1 VTTTRTTTA
10 DLTTVTAAT
19 SSPSLRSPSRTPR
32 ATHHR
37 IAHAVVAIAIVGVL
51 TGCASKSGV
60 RLDAF
65 GVPVNAPIT
74 RAQLAALP
82 EAKLRYPGSVEVKS
96 IGSDEVATKD
106 PEPDP
111 AYTGAILTAAATPT
125 QLYAWYTQW
134 LTARGYQQ
142 VTYYR
147 MTDQVSGMAWRA
159 PKSREQV
166 QVSVFD
172 PAQLAEQQHITAQPP
187 AGGVV
192 YEAVLVG
199 YRVNTR

>member
-1 VTTTRTTTA
+1 M
-10 DLTTVTAAT
+10 VTAAT
-19 SSPSLRSPSRTPR
+19 SSPSPRTPSSIPSRTPR
-32 ATHHR
+32 GWRREFAL
-37 IAHAVVAIAIVGVL
+37 ASVAAAIFGVL
-51 TGCASKSGV
+51 AGGCASKSGV

-65 GVPVNAPIT
+65 GVPVNAPVT
-74 RAQLAALP
+74 RAQLAVLP
-82 EAKLRYPGSVEVKS
+82 EANLRYPGSVEVRT
-96 IGSDEVATKD
+96 IGSDEVKTKD
-106 PEPDP
+106 AEPDP
-111 AYTGAILTAAATPT
+111 AFAGAILTAAATQS

-159 PKSREQV
+159 PKGREQV

-172 PAQLAEQQHITAQPP
+172 PAQLDVQQHITAQAPI
-187 AGGVV
+187 GGVV

>member
-1 VTTTRTTTA
+1 VATTTPTTTA
-10 DLTTVTAAT
+10 DLTMVTAAT
-19 SSPSLRSPSRTPR
+19 SNPSAGTPR
-32 ATHHR
+32 ARRRR
-37 IAHAVVAIAIVGVL
+37 IVLAAVAVAIFGAL
-51 TGCASKSGV
+51 TGGCASKSGV

-65 GVPVNAPIT
+65 GVPVNSPVT

-82 EAKLRYPGSVEVKS
+82 EANLRYPGSVEVKA

-111 AYTGAILTAAATPT
+111 AYAGAILTTTATQS

-134 LTARGYQQ
+134 LTSRGYQQ

-147 MTDQVSGMAWRA
+147 MSDQISGMAWRA
-159 PKSREQV
+159 PKGREQV
-166 QVSVFD
+166 QISVFD

-192 YEAVLVG
+192 YEEVLVG